1 MINPFKSKVQR
12 KQVSQIEAVKQKSL
26 PLEKTL
32 ACYFIEAFSWLDE
45 AYPHDGGQS
54 ALLTLFNLNIKL
66 IQ

>member
-45 AYPHDGGQS
+45 AYPHDGG
-54 ALLTLFNLNIKL
+54 
-66 IQ
+66 